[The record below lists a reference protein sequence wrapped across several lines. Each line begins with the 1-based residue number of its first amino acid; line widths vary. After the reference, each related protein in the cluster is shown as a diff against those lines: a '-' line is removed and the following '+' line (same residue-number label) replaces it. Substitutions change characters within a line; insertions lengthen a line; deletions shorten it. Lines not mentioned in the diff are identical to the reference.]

1 MPDMSYTRPEYQA
14 AASDWKRAEDVL
26 AGERAVKA
34 GGTTYLPPVSSLTK
48 LGADEEARERYAN
61 YKMRATF
68 MPIASR
74 TLVSLIGAAYRR
86 DPTLKAQ
93 TGLDYVEED
102 IDGYGNSI
110 FQQSQTVMRNLLATG
125 RCGVLVDYPRTT
137 GTVSQAE
144 RESVRAQALFYKAVD
159 ILDWR
164 TRRVGAKHVLCFV
177 KLRDYE
183 TVESDDGFSEEQK
196 VRYRVLDLPVDTGR
210 YRVRVFD
217 ETGELIGEEM
227 EPTNS
232 AGAPWK
238 YIPFQFFGAL
248 TNDVNVDPAPMNDL
262 IGLNLAHY
270 QVYADWRK
278 VLFLAANPQPVVSG
292 LSEEWRDHMEEDG
305 VVIGSEDCLLL
316 PVGGDF
322 KWAQINADQPLRAEL
337 DAIMQ
342 QCVAVGARLIER
354 GSAAMTATQS
364 DREAAAEHSV
374 LSLCAAN
381 TSEGYQFILRAMSEY
396 EGVSGE
402 SSIEISREYQE
413 SEIDPTMLSALVQ
426 LWQSGTIPKKDAWEF
441 LRKCG
446 LLAVDRTDAKLK
458 RETEEQA
465 EGLALDDADPL
476 PGSGQPGS
484 NTGSNPPP
492 SDE

>member
-1 MPDMSYTRPEYQA
+1 MADMSYTRPEYQKA
-14 AASDWKRAEDVL
+14 SSDWKRAEDVL
-26 AGERAVKA
+26 SGERAVKEA
-34 GGTTYLPPVSSLTK
+34 GTLYLPPVSTLKAEHTEG
-48 LGADEEARERYAN
+48 LERYAN

-74 TLVSLIGAAYRR
+74 TLASLIGAAFRR
-86 DPTLKAQ
+86 DPTLKAPS
-93 TGLDYVEED
+93 GLDYIKKD

-110 FQQSQTVMRNLLATG
+110 YQQAQTVMRNLLATG
-125 RCGVLVDYPRTT
+125 RCGVLVDYPKTE
-137 GTVSQAE
+137 GGVSQAE
-144 RESVRAQALFYKAVD
+144 RQQVRAQALFYKAVD

-164 TRRVGAKHVLCFV
+164 TRRVGAQHVLSYV
-177 KLRDYE
+177 KLREYE

-196 VRYRVLDLPVDTGR
+196 TRFRILDLPADTGR

-217 ETGELIGEEM
+217 ESGAQVGDDA
-227 EPTNS
+227 EPTGN
-232 AGAPWK
+232 AGTTFN
-238 YIPFQFFGAL
+238 YIPFQFFGAH
-248 TNDVNVDPAPMNDL
+248 TNDVNVDPAPMGDL
-262 IGLNLAHY
+262 VGLNIAHY

-278 VLFLAANPQPVVSG
+278 VLFLAANPQPVVTG
-292 LSEEWRDHMEEDG
+292 LSEEWRDHLEDEG
-305 VVIGSEDCLLL
+305 IVIGSEDCLLL
-316 PVGGDF
+316 PAGGDF
-322 KWAQINADQPLRAEL
+322 KWAQINADQPLRQEL

-364 DREAAAEHSV
+364 DRESAAEHSV

-381 TSEGYQFILRAMSEY
+381 TSEGYEFVLRAMAEY
-396 EGVSGE
+396 EGASGDGSLE
-402 SSIEISREYQE
+402 VSREYQE
-413 SEIDPTMLSALVQ
+413 SEIDPTMLAALVQ

-476 PGSGQPGS
+476 PGQGQPGS
-484 NTGSNPPP
+484 NRTPPATP
-492 SDE
+492 SEE